1 MGIEKFFNTLKSS
14 YKSKLITEY
23 NFNNKKSTDILFFDF
38 NSIIHKISSQVIS
51 DLNYLYKIL
60 LICNNYPSQKLI
72 KFFNNKYNDYKS
84 IFHLSIDFIHTPSG
98 ILQLI
103 NDIKNLDPNIII
115 IYRIIKSIEYYISNY
130 SDLQFVYLSLDGV
143 PTISKIMEQRHR
155 RYIGEIINHQIFK
168 KINTYNFPD
177 KLSEEY
183 PYDYVKYNQTK
194 FSFKK
199 LNISP
204 GTTFMKQLVKS
215 IKSHTFPINIQIN
228 DDTISGEGEYKII
241 NYIRTY
247 PNLFIN
253 KKITIYSPDSDMILL
268 CSILNN
274 EVDIIRYDQQQNQDY
289 LLSTEIFKLLI
300 SEYITNKNK
309 INQNVID
316 DVVFIF
322 TIFGDDFLPKL
333 EAIQVNNHYEKIL
346 DIYKKIYEEKYI
358 IYSDDNIKKINFKQ
372 LQIFFN
378 ELQKLELPNLLS
390 MFNIQKSN
398 KYTLDKI
405 TPKEYTRKK
414 NSSFNEDP
422 LDEKIINNINKDIHD
437 SNYLEEK
444 YSVKFYL
451 YPKNTFYN
459 KYLINKDNAVKEYI
473 NGLSWIFEYYFN
485 NNLNYNWYYPYQK
498 SPFIEDIVEYLNKL
512 SSMPI
517 IEESYPLLLSPIEQ
531 AVYTSPIE
539 ITDLLSNKYQ
549 NMTKK
554 FYKKYNLDNILNK
567 IDSIQCN
574 NSNYLSKCSLLHIN
588 HPIYKLSPIEF
599 IKEFRTES
607 TSKEFIKLVKYYE
620 ITNDPY
626 FYDILKKKINN

>member
-38 NSIIHKISSQVIS
+38 NSVIHKISSQVIS

-72 KFFNNKYNDYKS
+72 KFFNNKYNDYKL

-168 KINTYNFPD
+168 KINTYKFPNE
-177 KLSEEY
+177 LSEEY

-247 PNLFIN
+247 ANLFIN

-274 EVDIIRYDQQQNQDY
+274 EIDIIRYDQQQNQDY
-289 LLSTEIFKLLI
+289 ILSTEIFKLLI

-316 DVVFIF
+316 DIVFIF

-422 LDEKIINNINKDIHD
+422 LDEKIINDINKDIHD

-485 NNLNYNWYYPYQK
+485 DKLNYNWYYPYQK

-517 IEESYPLLLSPIEQ
+517 IEESYPLLLSPI
-531 AVYTSPIE
+531 
-539 ITDLLSNKYQ
+539 
-549 NMTKK
+549 
-554 FYKKYNLDNILNK
+554 
-567 IDSIQCN
+567 
-574 NSNYLSKCSLLHIN
+574 
-588 HPIYKLSPIEF
+588 
-599 IKEFRTES
+599 
-607 TSKEFIKLVKYYE
+607 
-620 ITNDPY
+620 
-626 FYDILKKKINN
+626 